1 MPFLIPLITPI
12 STKYFMKATSSNEP
26 YYKAVD
32 LRLCLEKIADTMVF
46 EFLPE
51 DAKEGFKKLSL
62 HNKLLKAKLFMPK
75 EIIDQLIKVKS
86 IGNEGAHEGEE
97 VNRAE
102 EYIETEQT
110 PLVVEKLSMAYLK
123 NGLDREAFQVLKKY
137 HELRIIDDYFFSAM
151 NEKLKILKLQMNK
164 LPIAQN
170 LQMSSVNFKQLLA
183 EIPEEKQN
191 DFILL
196 MSLILTEHK

>member
-1 MPFLIPLITPI
+1 
-12 STKYFMKATSSNEP
+12 
-26 YYKAVD
+26 
-32 LRLCLEKIADTMVF
+32 
-46 EFLPE
+46 
-51 DAKEGFKKLSL
+51 
-62 HNKLLKAKLFMPK
+62 MPK

-102 EYIETEQT
+102 EEIENALQYITDFSLSLFVSMLKKYGLYTPGGSWIAPVLSTLPPIYRIKILDEYIETEQT

-123 NGLDREAFQVLKKY
+123 NGMDREAFQVLKKY

-170 LQMSSVNFKQLLA
+170 L
-183 EIPEEKQN
+183 
-191 DFILL
+191 
-196 MSLILTEHK
+196 